1 MKCHEMENY
10 AIAYLDEKLS
20 SREQAAVQ
28 QHLERCGACASRL
41 KSFSEISNM
50 LSEWEDIQ
58 PSNAFHVQLD
68 RKILESA
75 PNNWWQRY
83 WSQIMPL
90 SAPGPVFASLAVSFF
105 LIAVLVMR
113 YTPSTEDIFTGQQAQ
128 LSNIANTAGVDELAL
143 YENLSL
149 LEDWEVVSNFEV
161 LQEMK
166 R

>member
-1 MKCHEMENY
+1 MKCYELENY
-10 AIAYLDEKLS
+10 AIAYMDEKLS
-20 SREQAAVQ
+20 SKEQVAVQ
-28 QHLERCGACASRL
+28 LHLEVCSACANRL
-41 KSFSEISNM
+41 KSFSEISKV

-68 RKILESA
+68 HKLLEST
-75 PNNWWQRY
+75 PISRWQRL

-90 SAPGPVFASLAVSFF
+90 STPGPVFASLAVSFF
-105 LIAVLVMR
+105 LVAVLVMR
-113 YTPSTEDIFTGQQAQ
+113 YSPPSEDIFASQQAQ
-128 LSNIANTAGVDELAL
+128 LSHIENTAGIDELAL
-143 YENLSL
+143 YENLTL